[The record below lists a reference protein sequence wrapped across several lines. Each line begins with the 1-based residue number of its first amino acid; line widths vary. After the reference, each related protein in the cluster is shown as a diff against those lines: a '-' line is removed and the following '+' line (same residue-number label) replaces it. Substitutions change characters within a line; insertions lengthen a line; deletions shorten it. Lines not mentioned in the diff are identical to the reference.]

1 MNKMLLS
8 TTLALAFTSHA
19 QANEFE
25 PAMRSYLETEIAS
38 WASSAV
44 IVNAIN
50 AQNIKTSDYD
60 QTAIDAMDTA
70 WRHEVGS
77 GSTPTITPV
86 LTGATADYLRER
98 VEASDGR
105 ITEIFV
111 MDAAGLNVAASD
123 VTSDYWQG
131 DEAKFSE
138 TYGRGVGSVHFSDV
152 EFDESTQRYQAQIS
166 VTIIDPA
173 TNQAIGAMTI
183 GVDAEALM

>member
-1 MNKMLLS
+1 MVKGVLS
-8 TTLALAFTSHA
+8 NQLSAFLKNVKE
-19 QANEFE
+19 Q
-25 PAMRSYLETEIAS
+25 
-38 WASSAV
+38 
-44 IVNAIN
+44 
-50 AQNIKTSDYD
+50 
-60 QTAIDAMDTA
+60 
-70 WRHEVGS
+70 S
-77 GSTPTITPV
+77 GG
-86 LTGATADYLRER
+86 LF
-98 VEASDGR
+98 
-105 ITEIFV
+105 TEIFV
-111 MDAAGLNVAASD
+111 MDNKGLNVGQSD